1 MKSIAILSPGF
12 PDQPGGVTDHT
23 TRLKTSWTAAGYSV
37 RAIGR
42 LDTAAEQIAQ
52 ELQRD
57 GTAGLLIQYVPF
69 LYGRRGV
76 SSFPE
81 RLARCAS
88 ASDIRITVFVH
99 EPWVPLTRLP
109 WLVLSP
115 IQRVQLRRLARACHT
130 VVTAVPAWKRM
141 LDADELVYVGSTL
154 GRPPTRDDNDTPVDT
169 PLVFSPFAAGLN
181 WEWIAAAVA
190 AIGMELTVIG
200 ARSAEARVHPVVKK
214 YARRSWDYMGRLS
227 PEDALSELTRARL
240 VLAPFVDGLTARR
253 TSAMAALSTGARLLS
268 NTGPLF
274 DPMFNDSSVSIAATK
289 TEFVESAKR
298 IWTTEDTS
306 TLRDKRLDWYR
317 RHLDPKALDDRL
329 LALVL
334 GDA

>member
-23 TRLKTSWTAAGYSV
+23 TRLKTSWAAAGHRV

-42 LDTAAEQIAQ
+42 LDTSAEQITQ
-52 ELQRD
+52 ELKRD
-57 GTAGLLIQYVPF
+57 GTAALLIQYVPF

-76 SSFPE
+76 SSFPK
-81 RLARCAS
+81 RLARCAT
-88 ASDIRITVFVH
+88 ASGIRVTTFVH
-99 EPWVPLTRLP
+99 EPWVPLTRLH

-115 IQRVQLRRLARACHT
+115 IQRLQLRGLARACNA

-154 GRPPTRDDNDTPVDT
+154 GEPPSPDDDDAPVDA

-190 AIGMELTVIG
+190 AIGLDLVVIG
-200 ARSAEARVHPVVKK
+200 ASAAEARGHSVVKK

-227 PEDALSELTRARL
+227 ADDALSELTRARL

-253 TSAMAALSTGARLLS
+253 TSAMAALSAGACLLS

-274 DPMFNDSSVSIAATK
+274 DSMFHDSPVNVAATK
-289 TEFVESAKR
+289 TQFVESAKR
-298 IWTTEDTS
+298 IWTTEDTPAQ
-306 TLRDKRLDWYR
+306 RDKRLDWYR
-317 RHLDPKALDDRL
+317 RHLDPKVLDERL